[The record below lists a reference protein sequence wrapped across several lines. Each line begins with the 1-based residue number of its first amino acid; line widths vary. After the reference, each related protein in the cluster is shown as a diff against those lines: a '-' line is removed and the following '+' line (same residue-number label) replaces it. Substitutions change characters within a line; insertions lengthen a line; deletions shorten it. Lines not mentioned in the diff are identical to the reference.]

1 MQHDAGIA
9 DEAAALD
16 RATLEVHHVADHT
29 VVTDHGGVLGRGV
42 QDAIV
47 LDARPSTDGDV
58 ALVAAQ
64 HGTRPDARLGA
75 DSHVADDHGIGVHVC
90 IGVDRGHGIAERIH
104 GHGRTVPLASG
115 GAGWSEPVAWFPM
128 SRRFDIELTS
138 ARPDGTWTWRA
149 AGAQQPKGV
158 LDGALIPAGI
168 GVGAVLRAEAENDVD
183 GITVL
188 SVTPIKGREGKSNLL
203 ALIPSDKPF
212 EAVTQQLARKERG
225 ARGDR
230 GDRRPG
236 DRRDRG
242 DRRPSDRGDRPD
254 RDRRD
259 RDDRRGPRRPEGDR
273 PDRGP
278 RPDRRPRF
286 EAPPELPQRPRPKRL
301 RPGRVHRNAVLKGLS
316 EAERTIAERLLQGGI
331 PAVRQALTEQNRRL
345 TAEGQAP
352 IDDKG
357 ILKIAEDLQPALR
370 VAEWR
375 DRADA
380 AMADIDELDLR
391 DLRSVVVA
399 ADDPMVARDDTTR
412 ELAERL
418 KAALVRKQEQELT
431 QWLGDIDA
439 ALGVGRVVR
448 ALKLSSQPPKAGVR
462 FPADLAG
469 RLAAVTNENLTADAL
484 AERWVAVLEAA
495 AFSPIRQLVA
505 PTAKPTQ
512 VNDELLATVKRL
524 GPALPKVAA
533 LFELAVD
540 TKAAQPKPLRPTRP
554 TRPATGA
561 PAGRRQV
568 PPPPPAV
575 AMPAQ
580 ADHTASSAPDAAAD
594 ATIDD
599 VMDTAGH
606 AVTAD
611 AAEPVTAVPDA
622 AVELSITESVV
633 AAVEA
638 AVADAI
644 EHAEAG
650 DASSAADA

>member
-1 MQHDAGIA
+1 
-9 DEAAALD
+9 
-16 RATLEVHHVADHT
+16 
-29 VVTDHGGVLGRGV
+29 
-42 QDAIV
+42 
-47 LDARPSTDGDV
+47 
-58 ALVAAQ
+58 
-64 HGTRPDARLGA
+64 
-75 DSHVADDHGIGVHVC
+75 
-90 IGVDRGHGIAERIH
+90 
-104 GHGRTVPLASG
+104 
-115 GAGWSEPVAWFPM
+115 M
-128 SRRFDIELTS
+128 SRRFEIELTS

-158 LDGALIPAGI
+158 LDGTIVPAGI
-168 GVGAVLRAEAENDVD
+168 GVGAVLKAEAENDVD
-183 GITVL
+183 GITIL
-188 SVTPIKGREGKSNLL
+188 SLTPIKGREGKSNLL

-242 DRRPSDRGDRPD
+242 DRGDRRPGDRGDRGDRPD
-254 RDRRD
+254 RERRD

-286 EAPPELPQRPRPKRL
+286 DAPPELPQRPRPKRL
-301 RPGRVHRNAVLKGLS
+301 RPSRAHRSAVLKGLA

-345 TAEGQAP
+345 AAEGQAA

-375 DRADA
+375 DRAEA
-380 AMADIDELDLR
+380 ALSDIDDLDLR

-399 ADDPMVARDDTTR
+399 ADDPMVARDDSTR
-412 ELAERL
+412 ELADRL
-418 KAALVRKQEQELT
+418 KAALATKQEQELA

-462 FPADLAG
+462 FPAELAG
-469 RLAAVTNENLTADAL
+469 RLAAAANENLTPDAL

-505 PTAKPTQ
+505 PTAKPAQ
-512 VNDELLATVKRL
+512 VSDELLATVKRL

-533 LFELAVD
+533 LFDLAVD
-540 TKAAQPKPLRPTRP
+540 AKAAQPKPLRPTRP
-554 TRPATGA
+554 TRPAAGGA
-561 PAGRRQV
+561 PAGRRPV
-568 PPPPPAV
+568 PPPPPAT
-575 AMPAQ
+575 AAPATAGAAAI
-580 ADHTASSAPDAAAD
+580 ADAPVPTPDDAATPAAAGETDMAAPAATEAD
-594 ATIDD
+594 
-599 VMDTAGH
+599 
-606 AVTAD
+606 VTEA
-611 AAEPVTAVPDA
+611 
-622 AVELSITESVV
+622 VV

-638 AVADAI
+638 VVAEVI

-650 DASSAADA
+650 DADGTAPDA

>member
-1 MQHDAGIA
+1 
-9 DEAAALD
+9 
-16 RATLEVHHVADHT
+16 
-29 VVTDHGGVLGRGV
+29 
-42 QDAIV
+42 
-47 LDARPSTDGDV
+47 
-58 ALVAAQ
+58 
-64 HGTRPDARLGA
+64 
-75 DSHVADDHGIGVHVC
+75 
-90 IGVDRGHGIAERIH
+90 
-104 GHGRTVPLASG
+104 
-115 GAGWSEPVAWFPM
+115 M

-158 LDGALIPAGI
+158 LDGAIIPAGI

-242 DRRPSDRGDRPD
+242 ERRPSDRGDRPD

-278 RPDRRPRF
+278 RADRRPRF
-286 EAPPELPQRPRPKRL
+286 DAPPELPQRPRPKRL
-301 RPGRVHRNAVLKGLS
+301 RPGRTHRNAVLKGLS

-345 TAEGQAP
+345 AAEGQAP

-380 AMADIDELDLR
+380 AMSDIDELDLR

-418 KAALVRKQEQELT
+418 KAALVHKQEQELA

-448 ALKLSSQPPKAGVR
+448 ALKLSSQPPKAGIR

-469 RLAAVTNENLTADAL
+469 RLAAAANENLTTDAL

-505 PTAKPTQ
+505 PTAKPAQ
-512 VNDELLATVKRL
+512 VTDELLATVKRL

-533 LFELAVD
+533 LFDLAVD
-540 TKAAQPKPLRPTRP
+540 AKAAQPKPLRPTRP
-554 TRPATGA
+554 ARPATGA

-568 PPPPPAV
+568 PPPPKAADRPARTDGDAAVAPAAAPAV
-575 AMPAQ
+575 TVDDAADTRVDEADTAIPA
-580 ADHTASSAPDAAAD
+580 ATAGDTDAAATD
-594 ATIDD
+594 
-599 VMDTAGH
+599 
-606 AVTAD
+606 
-611 AAEPVTAVPDA
+611 EQ
-622 AVELSITESVV
+622 SITETVV

-638 AVADAI
+638 VVAEAI

-650 DASSAADA
+650 DAADSAADA